1 MEFLL
6 ILGVI
11 LSIPLFLMTPITPF
25 MVPFAT
31 VFGNK
36 LLSLNISTILIAMA
50 IVATCS
56 LVTLLTLKK
65 KNMI

>member
-1 MEFLL
+1 MKRK
-6 ILGVI
+6 ILATI
-11 LSIPLFLMTPITPF
+11 LSIPLFLITPITPF

-31 VFGNK
+31 FFGDRLFSINV
-36 LLSLNISTILIAMA
+36 STILIAMA
-50 IVATCS
+50 IAATCS